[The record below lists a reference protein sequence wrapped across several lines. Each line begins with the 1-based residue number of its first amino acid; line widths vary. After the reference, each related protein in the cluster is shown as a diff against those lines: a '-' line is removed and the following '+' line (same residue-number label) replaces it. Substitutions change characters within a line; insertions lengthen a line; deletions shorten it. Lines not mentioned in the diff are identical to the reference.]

1 MTRYGCF
8 EIRTSCRSCGHP
20 IPVNGPQGSLTCTT
34 CFEEMVLSPERIA
47 GFLNDFEEDY
57 EGLTEGQGQG
67 GTLMS
72 GDGTFKYGYWRL
84 EPRCSSCRSALP
96 IPEEPGVSTVRCSNC
111 DLEYFVYPVSEQLQ
125 KKVPSARLCFALQPP
140 PGNRASGDLSVDDA
154 SLKPVVMSCPQ
165 CAAALAVSSVS
176 ERIMKCSYCNSE
188 VYVPDA
194 IWKRLHPVVK
204 SEEWFVSFEGQTGA
218 QIQASRRLKD
228 QKDQRK
234 ELKARRVSSS
244 TGTFLARFRP
254 LLKYLGVVVV
264 SLVIVMILFLAGGH
278 SFKKVLRTVSEL
290 GGVILWISVVIIPV
304 GFAIRSAFFAGFGK
318 GKGCKQAMKNLAEK
332 HNWKHESAEYNSSV
346 GYINASY
353 LGRDIEIDPGDDY
366 AIEVEIH
373 DSPFYLNTEAPGY
386 PGDEVQRFTTG
397 DRTFDD
403 LFPIRYATAVLTE
416 RIERSLDEAK
426 AVLAPVYWFL
436 DRWEGRLGRLKIDSN
451 DVSAHLVPG
460 HVEIMDSGGKYL
472 PGEYIEPLLE
482 DMIVLAAAIDAV
494 SAGKEPE
501 FPANSK

>member
-8 EIRTSCRSCGHP
+8 EIRTTCSSCGNP
-20 IPVNGPQGSLTCTT
+20 IPVNGPQGSLTCTA
-34 CFEEMVLSPERIA
+34 CFEEMALSPERIA

-72 GDGTFKYGYWRL
+72 GDGSFKYGYWRL
-84 EPRCSSCRSALP
+84 EPRCSSCRTALP

-111 DLEYFVYPVSEQLQ
+111 NLEYFVYPVSEQLQ
-125 KKVPSARLCFALQPP
+125 KKVPSARLCFTLQPP
-140 PGNRASGDLSVDDA
+140 PGNRTSGDLAVDDA

-176 ERIMKCSYCNSE
+176 ERIMKCNYCNSE

-244 TGTFLARFRP
+244 TGSFLARFRP

-290 GGVILWISVVIIPV
+290 GGVVLWISVVIIPV
-304 GFAIRSAFFAGFGK
+304 GFAIRSAFFARFGK
-318 GKGCKQAMKNLAEK
+318 GKGCKQAMKHLAEK
-332 HNWKHESAEYNSSV
+332 HNWKHESAEYSSSV

-386 PGDEVQRFTTG
+386 PHDDVQRFTTG
-397 DRTFDD
+397 DRRFDN
-403 LFPIRYATAVLTE
+403 LFPIRYALSEFAE
-416 RIERSLDEAK
+416 RIEISTDEAVI
-426 AVLAPVYWFL
+426 VLAPIYWFL
-436 DRWEGRLGRLKIDSN
+436 DRWESKLGRLKIDNS
-451 DVSAHLVPG
+451 DVSVHLLPG
-460 HVEIMDSGGKYL
+460 HMEIIASGGKYL
-472 PGEYIEPLLE
+472 LAEYIEPLLE
-482 DMIVLAAAIDAV
+482 DMVVLAAAIDAIA
-494 SAGKEPE
+494 AGKEPDL
-501 FPANSK
+501 PASSK